1 MRTIS
6 ICDSRTMRSEEDSVF
21 GASGEVRYAV
31 CGLRAQN
38 DGAEIMVRLSAEC
51 EGKRETKTV
60 VLTTEQYLELHPA
73 RGEISEEAY
82 AQLCAAA
89 ELCAAIRAGES
100 LLSFAANSVQMLAKK
115 LMGKGYSRSTA
126 LAAAQILASRGM
138 IDEERD
144 LRREVERAQK
154 KLWGPKRISAH
165 LWSRGFGK
173 EAMEKL
179 PEILDGVDFV
189 AVCRELIAKH
199 YVRLPEDEGER
210 RRMIAF
216 LSRYGY
222 SIGDIRRALALSF
235 DGESEE

>member
-6 ICDSRTMRSEEDSVF
+6 ICDSRTMRSEEDSLF
-21 GASGEVRYAV
+21 GVAGEVHYAV

-38 DGAEIMVRLSAEC
+38 ESAEMMVRLSAEC
-51 EGKRETKTV
+51 AGKRETKTV
-60 VLTTEQYLELHPA
+60 VLTTEQYLELRPA

-82 AQLCAAA
+82 DRLCEAA

-126 LAAAQILASRGM
+126 LAAAELLAARGM

-144 LRREVERAQK
+144 LRREVERALK
-154 KLWGPKRISAH
+154 KLWGPKRITAH

-173 EAMEKL
+173 EAMDRL
-179 PEILDGVDFV
+179 PEILEGVDFV
-189 AVCRELIAKH
+189 AVCRELIEKH
-199 YVRLPEDEGER
+199 YVSLPSDEVER

-222 SIGDIRRALALSF
+222 SIGVIREALALAF
-235 DGESEE
+235 GEE